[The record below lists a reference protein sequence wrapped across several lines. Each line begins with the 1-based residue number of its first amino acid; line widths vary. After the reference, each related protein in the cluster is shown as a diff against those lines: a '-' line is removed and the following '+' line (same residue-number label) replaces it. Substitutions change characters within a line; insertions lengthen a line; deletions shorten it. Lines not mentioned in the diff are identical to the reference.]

1 MKLSNKIM
9 ALAVAGL
16 MASTANAEVLRWSS
30 QGDIVTLDPYAHTES
45 FTSSVLHHIYEP
57 LVRRSATLELEP
69 ALATGWEIIEPTRWR
84 FTLREGVTFHN
95 GNTFDADDVV
105 ASVERMLHEDSRAR
119 GNLSAVTGIEKVD
132 DYTVDFL
139 MAGPYPL
146 LLNDLSGVF
155 MMDREWMAEHDALDP
170 GNIATGKTSFAST
183 NANGTG
189 PFVLDSY
196 APDVGTVMTVNA
208 DWWDEA
214 EHNLTGIEFRPITS
228 DATRVAALM
237 SGELDMIAPVPL
249 QDITRLEAAPG
260 FSVEHEPALRL
271 IFLGM
276 NYRDELLGMPGK
288 ENPLLDINVRKAL
301 WHGIHHEALQA
312 KVMRGNSRS
321 VGSMVAPPVP
331 GYDPASDTP
340 LPYDPEMAKAMLTE
354 AGYADG
360 FSVKLDCPNDRY
372 INDEAICV
380 AVKAMWEQLGLSV
393 NLNTES
399 RATYFPKASNG
410 ETDIYML
417 GWATLPA
424 MDGWSVIRALL
435 ATQDGTMG
443 GNNYNGLSDPRLDE
457 IAAKVSVE
465 LDEDTR
471 RALMAEAFQIVHDE
485 AYYIPLHQQPVA
497 MALRDGVS
505 VPQFPDEYIRLW
517 FSTIA
522 N

>member
-1 MKLSNKIM
+1 MKFAGKIT
-9 ALAVAGL
+9 AFAVAGL
-16 MASTANAEVLRWSS
+16 MASTAHGDVLRWSS
-30 QGDIVTLDPYAHTES
+30 QGDIATLDPYAHTES
-45 FTSSVLHHIYEP
+45 FTSSVLHHVYEP
-57 LVRRSATLELEP
+57 LVRRSKTLAIEP
-69 ALATGWEIIEPTRWR
+69 ALATNWEIIDPTRWR
-84 FTLREGVTFHN
+84 FALREGVTFHN
-95 GNTFDADDVV
+95 GNAFDADDVV

-132 DYTVDFL
+132 AYTVDFL
-139 MAGPYPL
+139 MAGAYPL

-155 MMDREWMAEHDALDP
+155 IMDKEWMEENDALEP
-170 GNIATGKTSFAST
+170 GNIATGKSSYAS
-183 NANGTG
+183 NHANGTG
-189 PFVLDSY
+189 PFSLISY
-196 APDVGTVMTVNA
+196 APDVGTDMAVNPA
-208 DWWDEA
+208 WWDVP

-249 QDITRLEAAPG
+249 QDIDRLEAAPG
-260 FSVEHEPALRL
+260 FYVKHEPALRL

-288 ENPLLDINVRKAL
+288 PNPLLDVNVRKAM

-331 GYDPASDTP
+331 GYDEASDTP
-340 LPYDPEMAKAMLTE
+340 LAYDPQMASDMLSD
-354 AGYADG
+354 AGYSDG
-360 FSVKLDCPNDRY
+360 FSVNLDCPNDRY

-380 AVKAMWEQLGLSV
+380 AIKAMWEQLGLTV

-424 MDGWSVIRALL
+424 LDSWSVIRALL
-435 ATQDGTMG
+435 ATQDGTLG

-457 IAAKVSVE
+457 IAAKVAVE
-465 LDEDTR
+465 LDEDAR
-471 RALMAEAFQIVHDE
+471 RAMMSEALQIVHDE

-497 MALRDGVS
+497 MALREGVS

-517 FSTIA
+517 FSKIEG
-522 N
+522 